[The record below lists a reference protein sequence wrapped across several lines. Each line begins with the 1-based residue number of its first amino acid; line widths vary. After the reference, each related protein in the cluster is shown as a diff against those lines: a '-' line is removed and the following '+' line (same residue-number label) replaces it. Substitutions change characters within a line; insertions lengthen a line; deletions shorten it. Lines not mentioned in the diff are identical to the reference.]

1 MADDEQINLK
11 IEVDASQLIESMEL
25 AKETDKVIEF
35 VSEKARKAMGK
46 TITMIRATWA
56 ITQGVLQA
64 AGISVSAQFR
74 MIMSA
79 VLGGVSMLIP
89 LLTAQTM
96 TPATML
102 QGFLGLMELTA
113 AIAAMGVAESEFR
126 QNEAA
131 YFAAM
136 RILNGVQ
143 ALFGGMYFL

>member
-1 MADDEQINLK
+1 VADDEQINLK

-64 AGISVSAQFR
+64 AGIGVSAQFR

>member
-11 IEVDASQLIESMEL
+11 IEVDASQLIESMEQ

-64 AGISVSAQFR
+64 AGIGVSAQFR

-113 AIAAMGVAESEFR
+113 AIAAMGVAESEFK

-131 YFAAM
+131 YFASM

>member
-64 AGISVSAQFR
+64 AGIGVSAQFR